1 MKYIVTIFWALVL
14 SQMVNFILNS
24 LAGGGPYSF
33 MSGIVLAVL
42 IVVTVFILDFMMKD
56 SNETAE

>member
-24 LAGGGPYSF
+24 LAGGGPYNF

-56 SNETAE
+56 PNETAE

>member
-24 LAGGGPYSF
+24 LAGGGPFSF
-33 MSGIVLAVL
+33 MSGIALAVL
-42 IVVTVFILDFMMKD
+42 IVVTVLVLDFMMKD
-56 SNETAE
+56 PNETAE

>member
-56 SNETAE
+56 PNESAE

>member
-42 IVVTVFILDFMMKD
+42 IVVTILILDFMMKNP
-56 SNETAE
+56 NETAE